1 MPPSHRLPTGELGS
15 WSGVLGKGEGTRT
28 QRRGSEQAG
37 RVGLSHCMCLRG
49 SQKQSRAREQRWS
62 HTHQHRI
69 TQPWWVDLGGRRL
82 ERGSVHSPP
91 LAQPWRP
98 TKFFIL
104 CLRVSGSELWELLL
118 SCARHSVH
126 WENLGVPYL
135 VKPENPLWKTCAA
148 HLHFHSEGRQMFGR
162 ACVRL
167 YILGVSCVC
176 SFCVLKQMF
185 VTEILFFFFFFF
197 LVRGR
202 CGCRRLFVLTEMQML
217 VYENAFAVFSFFL
230 FFPPP
235 SFCLWLVCDT
245 RRFSPLYF
253 LQFRKLNLERDRE
266 EKKTKKTPHTLQN
279 LLPEWKRQYT
289 CRASGGGTAGM
300 QRGAWAHNALSHVLH
315 WRRSCKCGEGSTQ
328 RERRVWTCTCICV
341 YWISVCVCMRK
352 IEREREMCSST
363 YRCLCACV
371 CVCVCEI
378 EEDGQISVGD
388 SHRRAASSPLRWK
401 SSERPE
407 PIWRCDAAAS
417 SLSFCLSR
425 HSGIL
430 RLSVCVCVS
439 VTVCVCVC
447 VCVRRTLCGIMW
459 VREYYLSV
467 CVCARAA
474 STKPFVYG
482 IMCGNILCIF
492 VCVCVCVRVQS
503 CSLSLTR
510 CVRVCVC
517 VCVCAWASCTVH
529 TNYISVC
536 FGAWWTLL
544 CLVLWR
550 VICIHLLSVDCRRRR
565 GQVWSVQQK
574 EKKK

>member
-1 MPPSHRLPTGELGS
+1 
-15 WSGVLGKGEGTRT
+15 
-28 QRRGSEQAG
+28 
-37 RVGLSHCMCLRG
+37 
-49 SQKQSRAREQRWS
+49 
-62 HTHQHRI
+62 
-69 TQPWWVDLGGRRL
+69 
-82 ERGSVHSPP
+82 
-91 LAQPWRP
+91 
-98 TKFFIL
+98 
-104 CLRVSGSELWELLL
+104 
-118 SCARHSVH
+118 
-126 WENLGVPYL
+126 
-135 VKPENPLWKTCAA
+135 
-148 HLHFHSEGRQMFGR
+148 
-162 ACVRL
+162 
-167 YILGVSCVC
+167 
-176 SFCVLKQMF
+176 
-185 VTEILFFFFFFF
+185 
-197 LVRGR
+197 
-202 CGCRRLFVLTEMQML
+202 MQML

-266 EKKTKKTPHTLQN
+266 EKKTKKPPHTLQN

-341 YWISVCVCMRK
+341 YWISVCVCAWGK
-352 IEREREMCSST
+352 SRERDVFIHVSLSV
-363 YRCLCACV
+363 CV

-447 VCVRRTLCGIMW
+447 VCVCEENVMWDNVSAGI
-459 VREYYLSV
+459 LSECV
-467 CVCARAA
+467 CVCVCVCVHEQLLQNP
-474 STKPFVYG
+474 SCMGSCVG
-482 IMCGNILCIF
+482 IYCAFL
-492 VCVCVCVRVQS
+492 CVCVCVRVQS

-574 EKKK
+574 EKKNLKNLVLQNRKGFFSKRFVTNQRKGWGLKRILKRLNRGSPPFSF